1 MRSFGLLAGA
11 FVFLT
16 LSATAQDVPPQH
28 LNVTNTDGACE
39 SYWVV
44 SFPSGSADFF
54 NSRYDGLQGRPIAG
68 VSTATAD
75 FGSGTSYPR
84 TGLFPSNFSLDP
96 TGNTPDLTSGCSADA
111 LPGGGMVYN
120 YVYGAFSSH
129 CVPYGEP
136 NHVATQFPP
145 GDSATLAIA
154 NDDTSTTL
162 FSGWTQDGYS
172 TPAYG
177 GYNFGLNAVVDRVA
191 ELQGAGPFEGGLVQ
205 YLYASDERG
214 DFLTATVA
222 TGDFYG
228 LLYDNAT
235 SGVLWQIWLSFLGAP
250 FKRVSPT
257 LFTFPSGGGSYL
269 RAGDPWPYGFGG
281 FTFYFVAVS
290 GMPGVPG
297 SVRVSNEVM
306 LVTLA
311 DAPCNWG
318 IKDDGTFES
327 GWVVSIPTGPSDF
340 FSNYFNCGFTPPVNN
355 VTDFK
360 VAVADFG
367 SSYTA
372 YPLSGVFIANA
383 TLDPSGWTPDL
394 SHGWGV
400 QPFTFP
406 HGGGGTTT
414 SGFCT
419 NDINPDI
426 PYSTFGTDDVH
437 GVIQL
442 PPGDS
447 GWLGIL
453 GDTTPTP
460 TVTWGSTSTNDGY
473 RTPANRFDAI
483 AGWGLR
489 LGSN

>member
-1 MRSFGLLAGA
+1 MRIPGLLAAA
-11 FVFLT
+11 FVLLA

-44 SFPSGSADFF
+44 SFPSGSSDFF
-54 NSRYDGLQGRPIAG
+54 NSRHDGLQGRPIAG

-84 TGLFPSNFSLDP
+84 TGLFPANFTLDA
-96 TGNTPDLTSGCSADA
+96 TGNTPDLTSGASAGP
-111 LPGGGMVYN
+111 LPGGGVVYN
-120 YVYGAFSSH
+120 YVFGAFAANYA
-129 CVPYGEP
+129 PPGEP

-162 FSGWTQDGYS
+162 FSGWTQDGYT

-177 GYNFGLNAVVDRVA
+177 GYNFGLNAVVDRIA
-191 ELQGAGPFEGGLVQ
+191 ELQGIAPFEGGLAQ

-214 DFLTATVA
+214 DFLRATVA

-235 SGVLWQIWLSFLGAP
+235 SGVLWQIWLSFLGVP
-250 FKRVSPT
+250 FKRLSPT
-257 LFTFPSGGGSYL
+257 LFTFPSGGGGYL
-269 RAGDPWPYGFGG
+269 RAGDFWPFGFGG
-281 FTFYFVAVS
+281 FTFNFVAVS

-297 SVRVSNEVM
+297 SVRVSNEVT
-306 LVTLA
+306 LVTLP

-318 IKDDGTFES
+318 IKDDGTIES
-327 GWVVSIPTGPSDF
+327 GWVVSIPGGPSDY
-340 FSNYFNCGFTPPVNN
+340 FSNYFNCGITPPVNN
-355 VTDFK
+355 VTSFK
-360 VAVADFG
+360 LAVLDFG
-367 SSYTA
+367 GTA
-372 YPLSGVFIANA
+372 TAFPLSGVFIANA

-406 HGGGGTTT
+406 PLVFATT
-414 SGFCT
+414 SGRYVT
-419 NDINPDI
+419 NDISPDI

-437 GVIQL
+437 GVVQF
-442 PPGDS
+442 PS
-447 GWLGIL
+447 GLSSLGI
-453 GDTTPTP
+453 GADTTPTP
-460 TVTWGSTSTNDGY
+460 TVVWGSTWTNDGY
-473 RTPANRFDAI
+473 QTPANRFDSV